1 MFPIIRGDDKSYIS
15 TSDYMIKTKIAKI
28 LVPLDGSKTSFNGLD
43 TAIFLARQCGA
54 IITGLH
60 VVSIYPQHLG
70 DLVTPLKAKLV
81 KDAEKFM
88 EQAKVKSAQNGI
100 VFRHKIVYGDPQ
112 SDVIN
117 FVKQN
122 KFDLIVIGSRG
133 LGGIKEAFLGS
144 VSNAI
149 VHKSHVPV
157 LVVK

>member
-1 MFPIIRGDDKSYIS
+1 MNKSYIS
-15 TSDYMIKTKIAKI
+15 VPDCMIKTKIAKI

-43 TAIFLARQCGA
+43 TAIFLARQCSA
-54 IITGLH
+54 TITGLH

-88 EQAKVKSAQNGI
+88 AQAKVKSAQNGI
-100 VFRHKIVYGDPQ
+100 VFRHKVIYGDPQ
-112 SDVIN
+112 SDVID

>member
-1 MFPIIRGDDKSYIS
+1 MFAIITGDDKSYVF
-15 TSDYMIKTKIAKI
+15 TRDYVIKTKISKI

-60 VVSIYPQHLG
+60 VVSVYPQHVG
-70 DLVTPLKAKLV
+70 DLITPLKAKLI
-81 KDAEKFM
+81 KNAEKFM
-88 EQAKVKSAQNGI
+88 EQAKVTSAQNGI
-100 VFRHKIVYGDPQ
+100 VFRHKIIYGDPK
-112 SDVIN
+112 SDMID
-117 FVKQN
+117 FIKQN
-122 KFDLIVIGSRG
+122 KFDLVVIGSRG
-133 LGGIKEAFLGS
+133 MGSVKEVFLGS

>member
-1 MFPIIRGDDKSYIS
+1 MNKSYIS
-15 TSDYMIKTKIAKI
+15 TSDYVIRTKITKI
-28 LVPLDGSKTSFNGLD
+28 LVPLDGSKSSLNGLD

-54 IITGLH
+54 TITGLH
-60 VVSIYPQHLG
+60 VVSIYPQHFG
-70 DLVTPLKAKLV
+70 DLLTPLKAKLV

-88 EQAKVKSAQNGI
+88 AQAKVKSAQNGI
-100 VFRHKIVYGDPQ
+100 VFHHKITYGDPQ
-112 SDVIN
+112 SDVID

>member
-1 MFPIIRGDDKSYIS
+1 MIR
-15 TSDYMIKTKIAKI
+15 TKIAKI

-43 TAIFLARQCGA
+43 MAIFLARQCGA

-60 VVSIYPQHLG
+60 VVSIYPQHMG
-70 DLVTPLKAKLV
+70 ELVTPLKAKLIAN
-81 KDAEKFM
+81 AEKFM

-100 VFRHKIVYGDPQ
+100 VFRHKIIYGDAK
-112 SDVIN
+112 SDMLDFI
-117 FVKQN
+117 KQN
-122 KFDLIVIGSRG
+122 KFDLVVIGSRG
-133 LGGIKEAFLGS
+133 MGGIKEAFLGS

>member
-1 MFPIIRGDDKSYIS
+1 VIKS
-15 TSDYMIKTKIAKI
+15 KIAKI

-43 TAIFLARQCGA
+43 MAIYLARQCGA

-70 DLVTPLKAKLV
+70 DLVTPLKVKLV
-81 KDAEKFM
+81 EDAEKFM
-88 EQAKVKSAQNGI
+88 NKAKIKSAQNGI
-100 VFRHKIVYGDPQ
+100 IFKHKIIYGEPK
-112 SDVIN
+112 SDISD

-122 KFDLIVIGSRG
+122 KFDLVVIGSRG
-133 LGGIKEAFLGS
+133 LGGLKEAFLGS
-144 VSNAI
+144 VSNTI

>member
-1 MFPIIRGDDKSYIS
+1 
-15 TSDYMIKTKIAKI
+15 MIKTKIAKI
-28 LVPLDGSKTSFNGLD
+28 LVPLDGSKTSFKGLD
-43 TAIFLARQCGA
+43 TAIFLARQCGS
-54 IITGLH
+54 IITGIH

-70 DLVTPLKAKLV
+70 DLIVPLKAKLV

-100 VFRHKIVYGDPQ
+100 VFRHKIIYGDPQ
-112 SDVIN
+112 SDVID
-117 FVKQN
+117 FLKQN
-122 KFDLIVIGSRG
+122 RFDLIVIGSRG

>member
-1 MFPIIRGDDKSYIS
+1 MNKSCIF
-15 TSDYMIKTKIAKI
+15 TSEYVIKTKIAKI
-28 LVPLDGSKTSFNGLD
+28 IVLLDGSKTSFKGLD
-43 TAIFLARQCGA
+43 IAIFLARQCGA
-54 IITGLH
+54 TITGIH

-70 DLVTPLKAKLV
+70 ELIVPLKAKLV

-88 EQAKVKSAQNGI
+88 KQAKVKSAQNGI
-100 VFRHKIVYGDPQ
+100 VFHHKIIYGDPQ
-112 SDVIN
+112 SDVID
-117 FVKQN
+117 FVKQT

-133 LGGIKEAFLGS
+133 LRGIKEAFLGS

>member
-1 MFPIIRGDDKSYIS
+1 MVKS
-15 TSDYMIKTKIAKI
+15 KIAKI
-28 LVPLDGSKTSFNGLD
+28 LVPLDGSKISFNGLE
-43 TAIFLARQCGA
+43 TAIYLARQCGA

-70 DLVTPLKAKLV
+70 DLVTPLKVKLV
-81 KDAEKFM
+81 QDAEKFM

-100 VFRHKIVYGDPQ
+100 VFRHKIIFGEPK
-112 SDVIN
+112 SDISD
-117 FVKQN
+117 FAKQN
-122 KFDLIVIGSRG
+122 KFDLVVVGSRG
-133 LGGIKEAFLGS
+133 LGGLKEAFLGS

>member
-1 MFPIIRGDDKSYIS
+1 
-15 TSDYMIKTKIAKI
+15 MIKTKIAKI

>member
-1 MFPIIRGDDKSYIS
+1 
-15 TSDYMIKTKIAKI
+15 MIKTKIAKI
-28 LVPLDGSKTSFNGLD
+28 LVPLDGSKTSFKGLD

-54 IITGLH
+54 TITGINI
-60 VVSIYPQHLG
+60 VSIYPQHLG
-70 DLVTPLKAKLV
+70 DLMVPLKAKLV
-81 KDAEKFM
+81 TDAEKFM
-88 EQAKVKSAQNGI
+88 QQAKVISAQNGI
-100 VFRHKIVYGDPQ
+100 VFHHKIIYGDPQ
-112 SDVIN
+112 SDVID

>member
-1 MFPIIRGDDKSYIS
+1 MVRS
-15 TSDYMIKTKIAKI
+15 KIARI

-43 TAIFLARQCGA
+43 TALYLARQCGA

-70 DLVTPLKAKLV
+70 DLVTPLKTKLV

-100 VFRHKIVYGDPQ
+100 MFKHKIIYGEPK
-112 SDVIN
+112 SDITN
-117 FVKQN
+117 FAKQN
-122 KFDLIVIGSRG
+122 KFDLVVVGSRG

>member
-1 MFPIIRGDDKSYIS
+1 
-15 TSDYMIKTKIAKI
+15 MIKTKIAKI
-28 LVPLDGSKTSFNGLD
+28 LVPLDGSKTSSNGLD

-54 IITGLH
+54 TITGLH

-100 VFRHKIVYGDPQ
+100 VFHHKIIYGDPQ

>member
-1 MFPIIRGDDKSYIS
+1 MFSIIRGDDKSYIS

>member
-1 MFPIIRGDDKSYIS
+1 
-15 TSDYMIKTKIAKI
+15 MIKTKIAKI
-28 LVPLDGSKTSFNGLD
+28 LVPLDGSKTSFNGLEK
-43 TAIFLARQCGA
+43 AIFLARQCGA
-54 IITGLH
+54 TITGLH
-60 VVSIYPQHLG
+60 IVSIYPQHLG

-100 VFRHKIVYGDPQ
+100 VFRHKITYGDPT
-112 SDVIN
+112 SDIID

-122 KFDLIVIGSRG
+122 KFDLIVMGSRG
-133 LGGIKEAFLGS
+133 MGGLKEAFLGS

-149 VHKSHVPV
+149 VHKSKIPV